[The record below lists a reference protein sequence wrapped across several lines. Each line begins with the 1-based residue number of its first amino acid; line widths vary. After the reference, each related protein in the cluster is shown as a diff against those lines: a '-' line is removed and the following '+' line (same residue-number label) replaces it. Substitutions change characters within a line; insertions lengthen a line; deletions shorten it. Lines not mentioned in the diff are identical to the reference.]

1 MLETATLGTKL
12 YRPWPSLTDA
22 TEYIQSCISLVFL
35 IYFISQKNQ
44 IPITQ
49 AMQVKISAMLRKWTL
64 CPGFCAHFT
73 SIYQTVQAQ
82 TSSTVLYLKFPQKGC
97 WRFKCSGMW
106 QCVPWPVV
114 PEIPR
119 DLQPLM
125 MALQSSEI
133 SRTTHH
139 QTPCHIPE
147 TEHSTHHIKRL
158 SWTQHNLI
166 LGVRS
171 TIDSSHHQKQYCN
184 QNIRDSII
192 LKCTSQKWCEVVDWI
207 HLAHD
212 RDQWK
217 ALVNTVMYSHVHKM
231 GGMSWLAEKLLAFQG
246 WLTCKEWAT

>member
-1 MLETATLGTKL
+1 MLQSTFKL
-12 YRPWPSLTDA
+12 HLFS
-22 TEYIQSCISLVFL
+22 ISHLF
-35 IYFISQKNQ
+35 YFTQKPNTNNTSNTGENFCHAKKMN
-44 IPITQ
+44 I
-49 AMQVKISAMLRKWTL
+49 MSWVLRT
-64 CPGFCAHFT
+64 FHFH
-73 SIYQTVQAQ
+73 YQTVQAQ
-82 TSSTVLYLKFPQKGC
+82 TPWTVLYLKFPQKGC

-133 SRTTHH
+133 SRTTHQ

-147 TEHSTHHIKRL
+147 TEHSTHHIKCL

-184 QNIRDSII
+184 QNIRGSII
-192 LKCTSQKWCEVVDWI
+192 LKCTSQKWCEVV
-207 HLAHD
+207 H
-212 RDQWK
+212 QWK
-217 ALVNTVMYSHVHKM
+217 ALVNTVMHSHVHKM
-231 GGMSWLAEKLLAFQG
+231 GGMSWLAEKLLAFQE